1 MNEERMKE
9 ILKLANSLASNPEFT
24 KGRFHL
30 CEAIVKHAYL
40 IWDKIQDKEYEI
52 GKSGN

>member
-24 KGRFHL
+24 KGRLHL
-30 CEAIVKHAYL
+30 CEDIVKHAYL
-40 IWDKIQDKEYEI
+40 IWNKIEDKEYEI
-52 GKSGN
+52 CRAGN